1 MNESLTYQTLRGLN
15 WSYLSTVA
23 NGVLQIGFTAV
34 MARLL
39 EPAAF
44 GLVAMAGVVLRFG
57 SYFAQMGIGPALVQ
71 KENLSKE
78 DVSVAFTSCFLLS
91 IIFFVSAWLLA
102 PLSTY
107 LFDNTAVIPIIR
119 VMTLSFVLTGLS
131 TTATSLLRRNLEFRS
146 LAIIDIITY
155 GLGYGVVGVVLA
167 FNGFGVWSLVVAAL
181 SQGVLSALLAY
192 LLTRHSLILRFRW
205 SYYKGLY
212 FYGSRISVIS
222 FLEFIGLNLDTL
234 AIGHLLGATPLG
246 IYNRA
251 FTLVNLPMYH
261 LTTTFSKVLFPSF
274 SRVQSDIRRLERA
287 YFSSLVVVATLVI
300 PICLGAMVA
309 SREIVL
315 VVLSEKWSAAIPVL
329 QILAVAAPFSAL
341 AHFGGILCDA
351 TGNLNPKFFL
361 QIASIAVL
369 IMLFLFLR
377 HFGLKGF
384 AFAVLIEEMLRN
396 TGYIYLV
403 GRILKVTKKE
413 LFRAHVP
420 GLAIGVV
427 IAGAILF
434 VSIIMHQAGGSI
446 WMTFSLQLLVGVSL
460 LAVLLVIRPPHPIKQ
475 ELMNRLSTLFSSKDT
490 NTYTG
495 RLLAWYEK
503 ILS

>member
-1 MNESLTYQTLRGLN
+1 MNQSLTNKTLRGLH
-15 WSYLSTVA
+15 WGYVSTIVNA
-23 NGVLQIGFTAV
+23 VLQIGFTV
-34 MARLL
+34 IMARLL

-44 GLVAMAGVVLRFG
+44 GLVAMAGIILRFG
-57 SYFAQMGIGPALVQ
+57 GYFAQMGIGPALVQ
-71 KENLSKE
+71 KENLSAE
-78 DVSVAFTSCFLLS
+78 DVSAAFTSCFLLS
-91 IIFFVSAWLLA
+91 IIFFILAWLLA

-119 VMTLSFVLTGLS
+119 VMALSFVLTGLS
-131 TTATSLLRRNLEFRS
+131 TTATSLLRRNLEFRF
-146 LAIIDIITY
+146 LAVIDIITY
-155 GLGYGVVGVVLA
+155 GLGYGAVGVVLA
-167 FNGFGVWSLVVAAL
+167 LNGFGVWSLVVAAL
-181 SQGVLSALLAY
+181 SQGVLSASLAY
-192 LLTRHSLILRFRW
+192 LVTKHSLVLRFRW

-222 FLEFIGLNLDTL
+222 FFEFIGLNLDTL

-251 FTLVNLPMYH
+251 FMLVNLPMYY

-274 SRVQSDIRRLERA
+274 SRVQSDIQRLERA
-287 YFSSLVVVATLVI
+287 YFALLSVGATLVI

-351 TGNLNPKFFL
+351 TGNLNPKLFL
-361 QIASIAVL
+361 QIASVLVL
-369 IMLFLFLR
+369 IMLFLFLSR
-377 HFGLKGF
+377 FGLKGF
-384 AFAVLIEEMLRN
+384 AFAVLIEEMLRS

-403 GRILKVTKKE
+403 GRILKVAKKE
-413 LFRAHVP
+413 LFRAHIP
-420 GLAIGVV
+420 GLTIGVLV
-427 IAGAILF
+427 AGAILF
-434 VSIIMHQAGGSI
+434 ASIIMHQVGGSI
-446 WMTFSLQLLVGVSL
+446 WLTLSLQLLVGASL
-460 LAVLLVIRPPHPIKQ
+460 LAVLLVFRPPHAIKQ
-475 ELMNRLSTLFSSKDT
+475 ELVNRLSILFSRKDT

-495 RLLAWYEK
+495 KLLAWYEQK
-503 ILS
+503 LS